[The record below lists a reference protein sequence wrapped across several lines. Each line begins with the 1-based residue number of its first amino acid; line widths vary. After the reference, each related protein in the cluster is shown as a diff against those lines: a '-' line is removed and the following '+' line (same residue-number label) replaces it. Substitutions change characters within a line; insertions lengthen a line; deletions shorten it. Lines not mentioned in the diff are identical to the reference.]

1 MKDGFIKVA
10 AGTPDVQ
17 VADCEFNAAEI
28 IKMVREMEAEGAR
41 VMVFPELCITA
52 YTCGDLFWQEN
63 LLEEAKV
70 QLMRIAEETADV
82 DAIIFVGLP
91 LEYKGKLYNVAAGL
105 NHGEILGFVPKTYLP
120 NYNEFYE
127 ARYFTSGED
136 VDGTVTIRRSEYGL
150 HHDEEMTDED
160 VEFGLEAEVEVL
172 EEEDSFEELEEIDE
186 EPDYIDEDET
196 EEFDEVDVPISS
208 NILFICQ
215 EMPKLKIAAEICED
229 LWVPNPPSVGHA
241 YHGANL
247 IVNLSA
253 SDEVVGKDSY
263 RKSLVSA
270 QSARL
275 LCGYIYATA
284 GEGESTQDVVYG
296 GHNLIAENGTILAE
310 SRRFVNGALYAD
322 LDIHRLDNERR
333 RMTTCCFVPDLAPEG
348 QDVFYNEVYFNAG
361 RGVTPLTRKFD
372 SRPFVPGIKEEREH
386 RCDEILNIQAMG
398 LKKRL
403 AHIHCQNAVIG
414 LSGGLDSTLALLV
427 TVRAFDMLGMPR
439 EKITAVTM
447 PCFGTT
453 DRTYNN
459 ACQLSECLGATLKE
473 VNIREAVN
481 LHFRDIGHD
490 PEVHDV
496 TYENGQARERTQILM
511 DIANQSG
518 GIVIGT
524 GDLSELALG
533 WATYNGDHMSMYAV
547 NASVPK
553 TLVRHLVRYYADTCE
568 DAKLSE
574 ILLDILDTPVSPE
587 LLPPKDGVISQKT
600 EDLVGPYELHD
611 FFLYYMLRWT
621 FPPKKI
627 FRLAQNAFAGE
638 YDDETILK
646 WLKTFYRRFFMQQ
659 FKRSCLPDG
668 PKVGSVAV
676 SPRGD
681 LRMPS
686 DACAKLWLKQIEE
699 LEARN

>member
-28 IKMVREMEAEGAR
+28 IKMVREMEAEGAK

-70 QLMRIAEETADV
+70 QLVRIAEETADV

-160 VEFGLEAEVEVL
+160 VEFGLEAELEVL

-333 RMTTCCFVPDLAPEG
+333 RMTTCRFAPDLAPEG

-372 SRPFVPGIKEEREH
+372 SRPFVPGIKEERER

-699 LEARN
+699 LEVRN